1 MRFAAGSTDFRSLDI
16 NGHSKKRCLKDDS
29 RGFCFDI
36 CRKIEAHRIGVA
48 SQQPKNL
55 RPMITSLDWLAE
67 LPHHFRPAKLYMY
80 YIWHDQ
86 VFDGLKSTTLYNQM
100 LCTFHVVFRSCSPH
114 IFRELRFEASA
125 FFAFLVAFYVMEDWD
140 HHPPEL
146 SLSMMV
152 PLKIILKMV
161 WISMIN
167 GKTNGLR

>member
-1 MRFAAGSTDFRSLDI
+1 MIPGVFASIFAE
-16 NGHSKKRCLKDDS
+16 KMKP
-29 RGFCFDI
+29 
-36 CRKIEAHRIGVA
+36 HRIGVA

-55 RPMITSLDWLAE
+55 RPMITSLDWLVE
-67 LPHHFRPAKLYMY
+67 LPHHFRPAKVYMY
-80 YIWHDQ
+80 HIYIWHDQ
-86 VFDGLKSTTLYNQM
+86 VFDDLKSTTLYNQM
-100 LCTFHVVFRSCSPH
+100 LCTVPFMNVFRSCSPH

-140 HHPPEL
+140 HPPQF

-167 GKTNGLR
+167 GKSNGLR